1 MKRDEKINRLS
12 HWWREVEAHSH
23 DDEQLDQKLHL
34 MEAEIRHVLRERAA
48 GAAQWKRNLAAT
60 TILVAIIALTLGMVR
75 FVGLPDASRLNLERA
90 ITVATQ
96 DDVTFIKASSDL
108 PSGGAVSSAA
118 SPALKST
125 VPTTTATTMP
135 KARPSRPARA
145 SSPPKDSAP
154 VVAQEK
160 PDAPPAVDP
169 PPSVAPAA
177 VTPAD
182 PGLDALALLSAL
194 ESEFEK

>member
-34 MEAEIRHVLRERAA
+34 MEAEIRHVLHERAA
-48 GAAQWKRNLAAT
+48 GAIQWKRNLAAT

-75 FVGLPDASRLNLERA
+75 FIGLPGVPGYSFEKA
-90 ITVATQ
+90 ITIAAQ
-96 DDVTFIKASSDL
+96 GDVVFIKASSEL
-108 PSGGAVSSAA
+108 PSGSVVSSAA
-118 SPALKST
+118 SPASKNAT
-125 VPTTTATTMP
+125 RTAVASP
-135 KARPSRPARA
+135 IAQPRKPVRV
-145 SSPPKDSAP
+145 SSPVRDTAP
-154 VVAQEK
+154 AMTMEK
-160 PDAPPAVDP
+160 PAAAPAVDSSP
-169 PPSVAPAA
+169 TTAPAT